1 MNKEYIGKRIR
12 RAREERNITQAQL
25 AEKLHLSSNY
35 IGLIERNVNT
45 PSVSV
50 LVSIADEL
58 GVSMDYLVGTH
69 TQTSD
74 EDCSVYVDKLTN
86 AIKSLNKMQLL
97 FLIDTLEMMHKYNWI
112 GIIDL
117 TDNVTK
123 E

>member
-25 AEKLHLSSNY
+25 AEKLHLSLNY
-35 IGLIERNVNT
+35 IGLIERSVNT

-97 FLIDTLEMMHKYNWI
+97 FLLDTLEMMHKYNWI
-112 GIIDL
+112 GKMDL
-117 TDNVTK
+117 SEHKTEK
-123 E
+123 

>member
-1 MNKEYIGKRIR
+1 
-12 RAREERNITQAQL
+12 
-25 AEKLHLSSNY
+25 NY

-74 EDCSVYVDKLTN
+74 EDCLVYVDKLTN

>member
-74 EDCSVYVDKLTN
+74 EDCLVYVDKLTN

>member
-25 AEKLHLSSNY
+25 AERLHLSSNY

-69 TQTSD
+69 THSND

-86 AIKSLNKMQLL
+86 AIKTLNKMQLL
-97 FLIDTLEMMHKYNWI
+97 YLLDTLETMHKYNWI
-112 GIIDL
+112 GKIDFV
-117 TDNVTK
+117 DNVTK

>member
-25 AEKLHLSSNY
+25 AERLHLSSNY

-69 TQTSD
+69 THSND

-86 AIKSLNKMQLL
+86 AIKTLNKMQLL
-97 FLIDTLEMMHKYNWI
+97 YLLDTLETMHKYNWI
-112 GIIDL
+112 GKIDL
-117 TDNVTK
+117 VDNVTK

>member
-69 TQTSD
+69 THTSNK
-74 EDCSVYVDKLTN
+74 DCSVYVDKLTN

-97 FLIDTLEMMHKYNWI
+97 YLIDTLETMHKYNWI
-112 GIIDL
+112 GKMDL
-117 TDNVTK
+117 SEHKTEK
-123 E
+123 

>member
-74 EDCSVYVDKLTN
+74 EDCLVYVDKLTN

-112 GIIDL
+112 GITDL